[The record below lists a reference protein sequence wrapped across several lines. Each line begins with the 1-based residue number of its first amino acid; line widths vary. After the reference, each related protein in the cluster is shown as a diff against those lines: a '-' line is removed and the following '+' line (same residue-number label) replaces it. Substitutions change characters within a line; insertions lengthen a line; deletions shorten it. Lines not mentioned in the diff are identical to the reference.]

1 MPSVDAIRAIPDPE
15 KRARDAESHLGPARA
30 ERDMA
35 ALVLARPYYQVCE
48 QYNPKI
54 EAAKE
59 ADDDAEV
66 RRLTAAKAAA
76 MKPVTWHPVRI
87 YRDTI
92 HVSRGLFNRMLGRE
106 PVALPDWP
114 DADRRARRAT
124 AVVERWE
131 PYVNDARK
139 IRDEAVD
146 RLMRRHDGQ
155 APLRNAEVARLLG
168 VSTARVAQM
177 RHGRR

>member
-15 KRARDAESHLGPARA
+15 KRAR
-30 ERDMA
+30 A
-35 ALVLARPYYQVCE
+35 APPPHRPPQS
-48 QYNPKI
+48 PPG
-54 EAAKE
+54 A
-59 ADDDAEV
+59 
-66 RRLTAAKAAA
+66 
-76 MKPVTWHPVRI
+76 
-87 YRDTI
+87 
-92 HVSRGLFNRMLGRE
+92 
-106 PVALPDWP
+106 
-114 DADRRARRAT
+114 